1 MIYMCTY
8 AHLIESRD
16 KNEFLNK
23 INKFIKNKK
32 IIHISHSTI
41 TRNTFSTI
49 YTVLILYE
57 GE

>member
-1 MIYMCTY
+1 MCTY

-16 KNEFLNK
+16 KNEFLVR
-23 INKFIKNKK
+23 INKFIENKK
-32 IIHISHSTI
+32 IIHISYSTI
-41 TRNTFSTI
+41 TRDTFNTI